1 MDKNNEEFANIL
13 KGIATGIN
21 TIFTDAIKEL
31 TSKDTTETPETK
43 LRADA
48 DALRPVPATN
58 IRDEDDDDDYLDP
71 YDDYYGDD
79 DDEDYEPYV
88 APAVKYDVQENGEVV
103 EVTEGG
109 ENSDALF
116 DRANQSVEHAREIE
130 AEFVEEGYEQVHG
143 DHLELTFTLLNEDE
157 EPEGSLSVTDVRRI
171 FDNPFTTAS
180 LSNFGNTR
188 LVRITPGAN
197 DASKVAT
204 LAVMQ
209 GGRAS
214 LEALSRGLFA
224 YRGERPF
231 PGVGVVR
238 LEGRAVLV
246 D

>member
-1 MDKNNEEFANIL
+1 MDKNNEEIANIL
-13 KGIATGIN
+13 KGIAAGIN

-31 TSKDTTETPETK
+31 SSNDATETPETK

-48 DALRPVPATN
+48 DALRPVPVTVV
-58 IRDEDDDDDYLDP
+58 RDEDDDDDDSDP
-71 YDDYYGDD
+71 YDDDYYG

-103 EVTEGG
+103 EVVEGG
-109 ENSDALF
+109 EDSDALF
-116 DRANQSVEHAREIE
+116 DRANESVERARQVE

-188 LVRITPGAN
+188 LVRITPGDN